1 MIGRLSIAK
10 ALPGRRAE
18 VVRGYQALDT
28 ALRGYD
34 GYIASCIFTDPDD
47 PNEVGRLSLWR
58 GAAEADRAARD
69 NHIVALRSQI
79 HVALQPGHT
88 EKIVDITSSVNLPL
102 A

>member
-10 ALPGRRAE
+10 AIPGRRAE

-47 PNEVGRLSLWR
+47 PNEVGRLSFWR
-58 GAAEADRAARD
+58 STTEADHAARD

-79 HVALQPGHT
+79 HVALQPGHV
-88 EKIVDITSSVNLPL
+88 ERIVEIASSVNLPS